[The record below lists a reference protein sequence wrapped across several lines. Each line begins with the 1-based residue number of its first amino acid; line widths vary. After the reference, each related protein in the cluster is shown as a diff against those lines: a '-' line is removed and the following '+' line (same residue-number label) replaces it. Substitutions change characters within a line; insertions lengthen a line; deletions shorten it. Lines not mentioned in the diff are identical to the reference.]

1 MSSAVDEDTVR
12 AINTGRETIGDLLSS
27 AQTHLQKIFI
37 VFVIGFLGSF
47 YALRLYIWDFLEA
60 TAKAQMDTDLAGTT
74 EIITRTPFEV
84 ILLQAKIGVIVGII
98 ISIPAVIYYAREP
111 LKERGFESAVPIS
124 KLHIA
129 GFVFTSLSLF
139 CVGIVYAYGVFFPY
153 AFEFLASNA
162 DSAGVKPSFGITE
175 FTEFMALLTISFGL
189 AAQLPLFM
197 GALSYSEIVPYETFR
212 DKWRHAIVAITVFG
226 AFFSPPDPFTLIM
239 WAIPLVVL
247 YVFSLGLAK
256 MLANMRR
263 KGAAEAVAG
272 TNLVK
277 QRALQFGGAVGIV
290 WLATAAFLW
299 LDGFEFLEDELYPVL
314 PESLQ
319 PGGPTALETMAAEYG
334 AFGEV
339 IAGLLVALAVGF
351 LVLLVYTVKV
361 LQSPVHPRIDQ
372 IRTGDP
378 EEIDLDIL
386 DADAIEAVPPQAF
399 LAMEEEEAL
408 EHARQAMFDND
419 RDKAQA
425 ILDRY
430 DTLHAD
436 DGDGEGDAAGATA
449 AATAE
454 AGGGDGG
461 EAGEESGGAF
471 SSTAAGILDSFT
483 EEETTEEDIGGYA
496 YDLAFIFQSLT
507 SKMFRIV
514 GVFMLVMGG
523 TFMWLYS
530 GGLGWVLEQFV
541 ENVPRE
547 LLIQL
552 AELND
557 TDVSADPDLQELIQ
571 AGDFVIALHPVEVL
585 IFEVKVSLLAAIV
598 AILPMVLY
606 YSWPAMKE
614 RGLVRGDRRLF
625 IVWGGSL
632 LAGFAFGTYLGFF
645 WIAPAVISYL
655 IADAINAGMIISYRI
670 KHFFWMVIFTTIG
683 IGFLMNIIVTM
694 ALFHVGGIVSYRTM
708 LKGWRVVVIAVFT
721 FAALASPSGILTMLV
736 LAFPIAFTY
745 LLGLAILYVFTAG
758 GRLGGGSGGGGDP
771 VPEPETDAVAE

>member
-1 MSSAVDEDTVR
+1 MSSAVDEDTVQ
-12 AINTGRETIGDLLSS
+12 AINSGRETIGDILSS

-47 YALRLYIWDFLEA
+47 YALRLYVWDFLKA
-60 TAKAQMDTDLAGTT
+60 TAKAQMDANLAQTT
-74 EIITRTPFEV
+74 EVITRTPFEV
-84 ILLQAKIGVIVGII
+84 ILLQAKIGVIVGAI
-98 ISIPAVIYYAREP
+98 ISIPAVLYYAREP

-124 KLHIA
+124 KFHIA
-129 GFVFTSLSLF
+129 GFVVTSLSLF
-139 CVGIVYAYGVFFPY
+139 LVGIVYAYGVFFPF
-153 AFEFLASNA
+153 AFEFLAGNA

-197 GALSYSEIVPYETFR
+197 GALSYSEIVPYETFV
-212 DKWRHAIVAITVFG
+212 DYWRHSVVGITVFG

-256 MLANMRR
+256 VLANIRR
-263 KGAAEAVAG
+263 KGAAEAATG
-272 TNLVK
+272 TNFVK
-277 QRALQFGGAVGIV
+277 QRLLQFAGAIALV
-290 WLATAAFLW
+290 WVATASFISIG
-299 LDGFEFLEDELYPVL
+299 GFDILEDEVYPFL
-314 PESLQ
+314 PESIQ
-319 PGGPTALETMAAEYG
+319 PGGPTAFETMAAEYG
-334 AFGEV
+334 AFGPV
-339 IAGLLVALAVGF
+339 IVGLLFGLGVGF
-351 LVLLVYTVKV
+351 LVLLGYTVKV
-361 LQSPVHPRIDQ
+361 LQTPVHPRIDQ

-378 EEIDLDIL
+378 EEIDIDIL

-408 EHARQAMFDND
+408 EHARKAMYDND
-419 RDKAQA
+419 REKAQA

-430 DTLHAD
+430 DTLTTSN
-436 DGDGEGDAAGATA
+436 DGDGAGDGATEAA
-449 AATAE
+449 AATT
-454 AGGGDGG
+454 GGDAGG
-461 EAGEESGGAF
+461 EAAGDDDSSVF

-530 GGLGWVLEQFV
+530 GGLRDVLEQFV
-541 ENVPRE
+541 ANVPQD
-547 LLIQL
+547 LLVQL

-557 TDVSADPDLQELIQ
+557 ANLSSDPDLRELIVE
-571 AGDFVIALHPVEVL
+571 GDFVIAIHPVEVL
-585 IFEVKVSLLAAIV
+585 IFEVKVSTLAAIV
-598 AILPMVLY
+598 AVLPMVLY
-606 YSWPAMKE
+606 YAWPAMKE

-632 LAGFAFGTYLGFF
+632 IGGFALGTYLGFF

-670 KHFFWMVIFTTIG
+670 KHFIWMVIFTTIG

-694 ALFHVGGIVSYRTM
+694 GLFHVGGLVSYRSM
-708 LKGWRVVVIAVFT
+708 LARWRVVVIAIFT
-721 FAALASPSGILTMLV
+721 FAAFASPSGILTMLV

-758 GRLGGGSGGGGDP
+758 GRLGGGGGGTEP